1 MTVRDRSADAAER
14 CLVGALIH
22 DRDAIASV
30 ADRITAD
37 AFANPRFRAIYAAA
51 VRCWEKRVPPDV
63 LTVHLELAND
73 PAYTDER
80 TWMEAVV
87 DIKEAMEFVVAHGWI
102 TSAPYY
108 ADEVVGLARK
118 RAMEDAG
125 AELVKLAHR
134 GGDVDP
140 GDAIHEALSGLDR
153 FGAATGPVGPRAY
166 DDIIPEYQERV
177 MRIRSG
183 EIPNRVMR
191 TAFGDLDRKLAG
203 GFYPGEL
210 VILAARPSMGKTA
223 LALQLA
229 HNVARDRKRV
239 LVFSAEMS
247 RESLLKRAVAGL
259 AGPRPDRSEYE
270 FTDREFN
277 TFLETLDRL
286 RDLPLSIDDTPGITT
301 AQMTVRVQNA
311 QRRGDVGLVVFDY
324 IELAGD
330 VTEGDSEERRINTI
344 VKALKRIARV
354 CDVPVLALCQL
365 NRGTELRENK
375 RPKLADL
382 RYSGSIEQDA
392 DKVLLLYRADYYAS
406 QGTGKTTVDP
416 GSEGIAEVIVAK
428 HRNGPTGTVKLRFEP
443 ASMRFFGID
452 HLMAPPAPW
461 EA

>member
-1 MTVRDRSADAAER
+1 
-14 CLVGALIH
+14 
-22 DRDAIASV
+22 
-30 ADRITAD
+30 
-37 AFANPRFRAIYAAA
+37 
-51 VRCWEKRVPPDV
+51 
-63 LTVHLELAND
+63 
-73 PAYTDER
+73 
-80 TWMEAVV
+80 
-87 DIKEAMEFVVAHGWI
+87 
-102 TSAPYY
+102 
-108 ADEVVGLARK
+108 
-118 RAMEDAG
+118 
-125 AELVKLAHR
+125 
-134 GGDVDP
+134 
-140 GDAIHEALSGLDR
+140 
-153 FGAATGPVGPRAY
+153 
-166 DDIIPEYQERV
+166 
-177 MRIRSG
+177 
-183 EIPNRVMR
+183 
-191 TAFGDLDRKLAG
+191 
-203 GFYPGEL
+203 
-210 VILAARPSMGKTA
+210 
-223 LALQLA
+223 
-229 HNVARDRKRV
+229 
-239 LVFSAEMS
+239 
-247 RESLLKRAVAGL
+247 VAGL